1 MENNSKKKV
10 MVKIAGTQLTLLTDE
25 QDSFVDSVANT
36 VNERIVSI
44 TKNSYRVNRNDA
56 ALLCAVDFCGD
67 KLKAEKKVRNLEA
80 QISLYNVNMRRLR
93 EEIIALKQKAGEP
106 LDETDIAL
114 IKEIEAENGT
124 ASNAEAEDCTDGA
137 ETREDGEHS
146 GIDMK
151 QLGDMLRSSGDDS
164 AEDKIRTLERYLE
177 NRKNGDAN
185 EQSREEKIKYIES
198 LLRR

>member
-93 EEIIALKQKAGEP
+93 EEIIALKQKAGEQ

-124 ASNAEAEDCTDGA
+124 ASNTEAEDYTDGT